1 MTEAKKTNPGSTYGT
16 RGKTLAEALALFQ
29 AELPQVD
36 LDSVNP
42 HFKSKFASLANIT
55 KKVLPE
61 LSKHGFSYS
70 VGSFVDNGLLVV
82 DAHLIHESG
91 ESRSFQFPITET
103 QPQKIGSAITY
114 AKRYAIQALTG
125 VVADEDDDGNA
136 ASQQPPAALA
146 KAKDRAAAAPAR
158 PRQAGTPTQN
168 KVAQEYIDTGKA
180 SREQVNDLTNRIKTE
195 KGLKGEDLFAEVLK
209 ALRNGEVG

>member
-1 MTEAKKTNPGSTYGT
+1 MATTTKK
-16 RGKTLAEALALFQ
+16 KTLAEALAEFQ
-29 AELPQVD
+29 KDLPQVD
-36 LDSVNP
+36 MDSVNP

-125 VVADEDDDGNA
+125 VVADEDDDANA
-136 ASQQPPAALA
+136 ASQEPPKAIQKAQERKSNPPARKNPVSGLQQKIVSEFIESGKVE
-146 KAKDRAAAAPAR
+146 KAQVSAVKTRIAA
-158 PRQAGTPTQN
+158 
-168 KVAQEYIDTGKA
+168 ETGKSGDELFEA
-180 SREQVNDLTNRIKTE
+180 VYEA
-195 KGLKGEDLFAEVLK
+195 LK
-209 ALRNGEVG
+209 NGEVG

>member
-1 MTEAKKTNPGSTYGT
+1 MTEAKKATTAKKSQ
-16 RGKTLAEALALFQ
+16 TLAEALAAFQ
-29 AELPQVD
+29 GELPTVD
-36 LDSVNP
+36 MDSSNP

-55 KKVLPE
+55 KKVIPV
-61 LSKHGFSYS
+61 LSKHGFSYT
-70 VGSFVDNGLLVV
+70 VGSFLDNGVLVIQ
-82 DAHLIHESG
+82 AHLLHESG
-91 ESRSFQFPITET
+91 ESRDFQFPITET

-158 PRQAGTPTQN
+158 PRQAATPSQA
-168 KVAQEYIDTGKA
+168 KVSSDFIETGKVTK
-180 SREQVNDLTNRIKTE
+180 EQALAVTNRIKAE
-195 KGLKGEDLFAEVLK
+195 KSLKGEDLFAAVLE
-209 ALRNGEVG
+209 ALENGEVG

>member
-1 MTEAKKTNPGSTYGT
+1 MSETKTAPKTAAKK
-16 RGKTLAEALALFQ
+16 GKTLAEALAQFQ
-29 AELPQVD
+29 ADLPQVD

-91 ESRSFQFPITET
+91 GSRSFQFPITET

-146 KAKDRAAAAPAR
+146 KAKERASQAPPRNRQNVTSPAR
-158 PRQAGTPTQN
+158 QRVVKDFIESKKFTQ
-168 KVAQEYIDTGKA
+168 Q
-180 SREQVNDLTNRIKTE
+180 QVNAVMER
-195 KGLKGEDLFAEVLK
+195 LKVEGHAGDKLFEEVYT
-209 ALRNGEVG
+209 ALENGEVG

>member
-1 MTEAKKTNPGSTYGT
+1 MAPAAKA
-16 RGKTLAEALALFQ
+16 KTLPEALAAFQ
-29 AELPQVD
+29 AELPTVD
-36 LDSVNP
+36 LDSTNP

-136 ASQQPPAALA
+136 TAQQAPAALQ
-146 KAKDRAAAAPAR
+146 KAQERKQNPPKQAAARTKA
-158 PRQAGTPTQN
+158 TPSQT
-168 KVAQEYIDTGKA
+168 KISKEFIDTEKFT
-180 SREQVNDLTNRIKTE
+180 REQVLAVNNRIKTE
-195 KGLKGEDLFAEVLK
+195 QGLSGEELFAEVYK
-209 ALRNGEVG
+209 ALSNGEVG

>member
-1 MTEAKKTNPGSTYGT
+1 MAPAAKA
-16 RGKTLAEALALFQ
+16 KTLPEALAAFQ
-29 AELPQVD
+29 AELPTVD
-36 LDSVNP
+36 LDSTNP

-136 ASQQPPAALA
+136 ATQQPPAALA

-158 PRQAGTPTQN
+158 PRQTSSASQ
-168 KVAQEYIDTGKA
+168 KKIVSDFIDTGKA
-180 SREQVNDLTNRIKTE
+180 SRDQVNDLTNRVKTE
-195 KGLKGEDLFAEVLK
+195 KDLKGEELFAEVLK
-209 ALRNGEVG
+209 ALQNGELG

>member
-1 MTEAKKTNPGSTYGT
+1 MAPAAKA
-16 RGKTLAEALALFQ
+16 KTLAEALAAFQ

-36 LDSVNP
+36 LDSTNP

-70 VGSFVDNGLLVV
+70 VGSFVDNGLLIV
-82 DAHLIHESG
+82 DAHLLHESG
-91 ESRSFQFPITET
+91 ESRSFQFPITEN

-136 ASQQPPAALA
+136 ASQQPPAAVQ
-146 KAKDRAAAAPAR
+146 K
-158 PRQAGTPTQN
+158 
-168 KVAQEYIDTGKA
+168 AQERKA
-180 SREQVNDLTNRIKTE
+180 NPPQGQRNVSTTQQKIVAEFIETKKVEKAQVTAVKERIAGETNK
-195 KGLKGEDLFAEVLK
+195 KGEELMQAVYE
-209 ALRNGEVG
+209 ALSKGEVG

>member
-1 MTEAKKTNPGSTYGT
+1 MTETKKATPATKK
-16 RGKTLAEALALFQ
+16 GKTLAEALALFQ
-29 AELPQVD
+29 ADLPQVD

-61 LSKHGFSYS
+61 LAKHGFSYT

-82 DAHLIHESG
+82 DAHLLHESG

-146 KAKDRAAAAPAR
+146 KAKDRAAAAPPR
-158 PRQAGTPTQN
+158 PRQTATPSQA
-168 KVAQEYIDTGKA
+168 KIAKDFIDTGKA
-180 SREQVNDLTNRIKTE
+180 TREQVLAVNERVKTE
-195 KGLKGEDLFAEVLK
+195 KGLKGEELFAEVLK
-209 ALRNGEVG
+209 ALQNGEVG

>member
-1 MTEAKKTNPGSTYGT
+1 MAPAAKA
-16 RGKTLAEALALFQ
+16 KTLPEALAAFQ
-29 AELPQVD
+29 AELPTVD
-36 LDSVNP
+36 LDSTNP
-42 HFKSKFASLANIT
+42 HFRSKFASLANIT

-136 ASQQPPAALA
+136 TAQQPPAALA
-146 KAKDRAAAAPAR
+146 KAKDRAAAAPER
-158 PRQAGTPTQN
+158 PRQTSSASQ
-168 KVAQEYIDTGKA
+168 KKIVSDFIDRNKA
-180 SREQVNDLTNRIKTE
+180 SREQVNELTNRVKTE
-195 KGLKGEDLFAEVLK
+195 KGLKGEELFAEVLK
-209 ALRNGEVG
+209 ALQSGEVG

>member
-1 MTEAKKTNPGSTYGT
+1 MAPAAKA
-16 RGKTLAEALALFQ
+16 KTLAEALAAFQ

-36 LDSVNP
+36 LDSTNP

-70 VGSFVDNGLLVV
+70 VGSFVDNGLLIV
-82 DAHLIHESG
+82 DAHLLHESG
-91 ESRSFQFPITET
+91 ESRSFQFPITEN

-136 ASQQPPAALA
+136 ASQQPPAAVQ
-146 KAKDRAAAAPAR
+146 KAQERKANPPQGQRNVSTTQQKIVAEFIETKKVEKAQVTAVKDRI
-158 PRQAGTPTQN
+158 AGETN
-168 KVAQEYIDTGKA
+168 K
-180 SREQVNDLTNRIKTE
+180 
-195 KGLKGEDLFAEVLK
+195 KGEELMQAVYD
-209 ALRNGEVG
+209 ALSKGEVG

>member
-1 MTEAKKTNPGSTYGT
+1 MSETKTETKKATPVKKS
-16 RGKTLAEALALFQ
+16 KTLAEALAAFQ
-29 AELPQVD
+29 ADLPQVD

-146 KAKDRAAAAPAR
+146 KAKDRAAAAPPR
-158 PRQAGTPTQN
+158 PRQAASGSQQKIVSEFIEP
-168 KVAQEYIDTGKA
+168 GKA
-180 SREQVNDLTNRIKTE
+180 SREQVNDLTNRVKTE
-195 KGLKGEDLFAEVLK
+195 KGLKGEELFAEVLK
-209 ALRNGEVG
+209 ALQNGEVG